1 MEFDELLSTLRTR
14 RWFLAAAGA
23 SAAMAAAPRTAFA
36 QAKLA
41 GPLNWYAFGT
51 LYSDP
56 FLLEPWAKETGVE
69 VKQTPWTGADEMSA
83 KLRSGAAKLFD
94 GAAIPQQ
101 WIRLF
106 AKENLIEPI
115 DLRNVPNFAK
125 LFPEFAKSGYV
136 NFDGQVWG
144 VPWVWGANAIA
155 YNKKDIPDV
164 TSMSVLFDEKYKGRI
179 AMRDDPEDSL
189 AVAALY
195 MGIKEPYSM
204 TEAQLQEA
212 KKLLVKQKPL
222 VRAYWKS
229 PADLQTMFANGE
241 ISVAWAQ
248 LGVVDPLRKAG
259 IDMGWVW
266 PKEGVLGFFNG
277 NCTVK
282 GTKKKREAEVFAN
295 YLIGPDYGKRLGEKS
310 GYATTSD
317 LAVARMSPETL
328 AKVGIDPGKLKL
340 LTFKELIPNR
350 PTWQRL
356 LDEVKASS

>member
-1 MEFDELLSTLRTR
+1 MELDDLLSTPRSR
-14 RWFLAAAGA
+14 RSFLAAAGA
-23 SAAMAAAPRTAFA
+23 WAAMVAIPRTTFA
-36 QAKLA
+36 QATLT
-41 GPLNWYAFGT
+41 GPLHWYAFGT

-56 FLLEPWAKETGVE
+56 YLLEPWLKETGVQ

-83 KLRSGAAKLFD
+83 KMRSGAAKVFD
-94 GAAIPQQ
+94 SASIPQQ

-106 AKENLIEPI
+106 AKEGVIEPV
-115 DLRNVPNFAK
+115 DLSNVRNYDG
-125 LFPEFAKSGYV
+125 LFPEFANSPYV
-136 NFDGQVWG
+136 KFDGQVWG

-155 YNKKDIPDV
+155 YNKKDIPEV
-164 TSMSVLFDEKYKGRI
+164 TSLSVLFDEKLKGRI
-179 AMRDDPEDSL
+179 SMRDDPEDSL

-195 MGIKEPYSM
+195 LGIKEPFSM

-248 LGVVDPLRKAG
+248 LGIIEPLRKSG
-259 IDMGWVW
+259 VNMGWVW

-282 GTKKKREAEVFAN
+282 GTAKKREAEAFAN
-295 YLIGPDYGKRLGEKS
+295 YLIGPAYGVRLGEKT
-310 GYATTSD
+310 GYATTSG
-317 LAVARMSPETL
+317 LAAAKMSPEIL
-328 AKVGIDPGKLKL
+328 AKAGLDPSKLKL

-350 PTWQRL
+350 STWQRL
-356 LDEVKASS
+356 MDEVKAST